1 MKSLFLGDIDD
12 AVRDVIK
19 YFDKQVGKKSND
31 IYKKSSLS
39 YEKLFLAK
47 EYDTIFYFSK
57 DIENMENLSDFIS
70 VINSSSNI
78 KKYVYV
84 IRNNGYYINNN
95 EKTKTL
101 KEILDVYVKKFN
113 KNIIILNISC
123 LYGSNFIDGE
133 INYVNSKSVI
143 EDKIVN
149 YIHIEDFSKFL
160 YMLSIHKYD
169 GSYIEVKAP
178 KSFKLKELLNKKIK
192 EEINENI
199 NLPFEW
205 KALHCISKE
214 QNITALQN
222 LNQDKKK
229 NKAIAKYLEVIILF
243 CIFELLN
250 TVFKTTLQLQTI
262 DFRLIYIVI
271 ISIYYSFKHS
281 VLATILV
288 VIALLISNLDSA
300 YNLSVLANTDNWI
313 TIMAYIII
321 TMVIRNKIKR
331 FNNNEKLVL
340 DKIERL
346 EKQNKY
352 KERNLKKYEIKI
364 KELNKSIIM
373 HDKSFSKI
381 QNIIT
386 KYKNITTENIFEIFS
401 NSLNTQNIVV
411 LEINENKYINICAKE
426 NIDFSYLIEKT
437 PDTFIIPNNIWVNN
451 DLDKKMPLYIVPIF
465 KDEKICYYV
474 TIWDYEINIIN
485 HDYRN
490 NLISLAQITS
500 LLKENDR

>member
-169 GSYIEVKAP
+169 
-178 KSFKLKELLNKKIK
+178 
-192 EEINENI
+192 
-199 NLPFEW
+199 NL
-205 KALHCISKE
+205 
-214 QNITALQN
+214 
-222 LNQDKKK
+222 
-229 NKAIAKYLEVIILF
+229 
-243 CIFELLN
+243 
-250 TVFKTTLQLQTI
+250 
-262 DFRLIYIVI
+262 
-271 ISIYYSFKHS
+271 
-281 VLATILV
+281 
-288 VIALLISNLDSA
+288 
-300 YNLSVLANTDNWI
+300 
-313 TIMAYIII
+313 
-321 TMVIRNKIKR
+321 
-331 FNNNEKLVL
+331 
-340 DKIERL
+340 
-346 EKQNKY
+346 
-352 KERNLKKYEIKI
+352 
-364 KELNKSIIM
+364 
-373 HDKSFSKI
+373 
-381 QNIIT
+381 
-386 KYKNITTENIFEIFS
+386 
-401 NSLNTQNIVV
+401 
-411 LEINENKYINICAKE
+411 
-426 NIDFSYLIEKT
+426 
-437 PDTFIIPNNIWVNN
+437 
-451 DLDKKMPLYIVPIF
+451 
-465 KDEKICYYV
+465 
-474 TIWDYEINIIN
+474 
-485 HDYRN
+485 
-490 NLISLAQITS
+490 
-500 LLKENDR
+500 